1 MSAAPDIRDWYR
13 QEFAGRAPGLA
24 GAGLPWLAAQRRAAI
39 EQFASR
45 GFPTRKDED
54 WKYTDVTPLAVRYL
68 RPASGVPVDA
78 AALAPFRFD
87 AWQLVFVDGRFAP
100 ALSRLDGLPDGV
112 RLTSLAAR
120 LREAPD
126 ALEGWLG
133 RHVGAARHG
142 FAALNMAFAED
153 GAVIEIRRG
162 VELKKPIQLL
172 SVSSDPAPRRANA
185 SVGSSPGATEP
196 GSVQHLRHLI
206 LLEEGAR
213 AAVIESFVALTP
225 GASFSTGV
233 TEIDLAAGSELTH
246 YRLVQNGA
254 DASQIDTTHVQQ
266 GRDSRYVAHA
276 VTLGGRLLRHELDC
290 ALAGEG
296 AECRFNGLTLA
307 HGQAQVDTHTR
318 FDHLAPHTTSREW
331 VRGVLDDEA
340 RGVFSGRVV
349 VHPNAQRSDA
359 EQSNRNLLLSPRA
372 EADSRPQLEIYADD
386 VKCAHGA
393 ATGSLDPDQLF
404 YLRSRGLEAAHA
416 RQLLVYGFAADALAR
431 LPFEALRRRVAGA
444 LGARLLPGASLEELI
459 R

>member
-13 QEFAGRAPGLA
+13 QEFAARAPALA
-24 GAGLPWLAAQRRAAI
+24 GAGLPWLAGQRRAAI

-54 WKYTDVTPLAVRYL
+54 WKYTDVAPLALRYF
-68 RPASGVPVDA
+68 RPAGAAPVGA

-120 LREAPD
+120 LRETPD
-126 ALEGWLG
+126 VLEGWLG

-142 FAALNMAFAED
+142 FAALNLAFAED

-162 VELKKPIQLL
+162 IELEKPIQLL
-172 SVSSDPAPRRANA
+172 SVLTTGQDSI
-185 SVGSSPGATEP
+185 
-196 GSVQHLRHLI
+196 QHLRHLI
-206 LLEEGAR
+206 LLEETAR
-213 AAVIESFVALTP
+213 ATVIESFVALAP

-246 YRLVQNGA
+246 YRLVQNG
-254 DASQIDTTHVQQ
+254 DATGQIDTTHVQQ
-266 GRDSRYVAHA
+266 ARDSCYSAHA

-290 ALAGEG
+290 ALAADG
-296 AECRFNGLTLA
+296 AECRFNGLYLA
-307 HGQAQVDTHTR
+307 RGQAQVDTHTR

-331 VRGVLDDEA
+331 VKGVLDDES

-349 VHPNAQRSDA
+349 VHPDAQRSDA
-359 EQSNRNLLLSPRA
+359 EQSNRNLLLSSRA

-393 ATGSLDPDQLF
+393 ATGSLDPEQLF
-404 YLRSRGLEAAHA
+404 YLQSRGIAAASA
-416 RQLLVYGFAADALAR
+416 RQLLAYGFAADVLAR
-431 LPFEALRRRVAGA
+431 LPLADLRRQLAGT
-444 LGARLLPGASLEELI
+444 LGARLLPDANLEGLI
-459 R
+459 P

>member
-13 QEFAGRAPGLA
+13 QEFAGCAPRLA
-24 GAGLPWLAAQRRAAI
+24 GAGLPWLAARRRAAI
-39 EQFASR
+39 ELFASY

-54 WKYTDVTPLAVRYL
+54 WKYTDVSPLAL
-68 RPASGVPVDA
+68 RQFQPAGSVTVEA
-78 AALAPFRFD
+78 AALKPFRLG

-100 ALSRLDGLPDGV
+100 ALSHLDGLPDGV

-120 LREAPD
+120 LRQTPD
-126 ALEGWLG
+126 MLEGWLG
-133 RHVGAARHG
+133 RHVGADRHSV
-142 FAALNMAFAED
+142 AALNLAFAEN

-162 VELKKPIQLL
+162 VELEKPIQLL
-172 SVSSDPAPRRANA
+172 SVLTGGQD
-185 SVGSSPGATEP
+185 
-196 GSVQHLRHLI
+196 SVQHLRHLI
-206 LLEEGAR
+206 LLEENAR

-266 GRDSRYVAHA
+266 GRDSRYSAHA
-276 VTLGGRLLRHELDC
+276 VNLGGRLLRHELDC
-290 ALAGEG
+290 ALAATG

-307 HGQAQVDTHTR
+307 HDAAQVDTHTR

-331 VRGVLDDEA
+331 VKAVLDDES

-349 VHPNAQRSDA
+349 VHPDAQHSDA

-404 YLRSRGLEAAHA
+404 YLQSRGLDVLHA
-416 RQLLVYGFAADALAR
+416 RQLLVYGFAADVIAR
-431 LPFEALRRRVAGA
+431 LPLDVLRRQLAGA
-444 LGARLLPGASLEELI
+444 LGARLLPGATQEELI
-459 R
+459 L

>member
-1 MSAAPDIRDWYR
+1 MSALHDIRDWYR
-13 QEFAGRAPGLA
+13 QEFAGRAPQLA

-39 EQFASR
+39 EEFASH
-45 GFPTRKDED
+45 GLPTRKHED
-54 WKYTDVTPLAVRYL
+54 WKYTDVSALAMRYL
-68 RPASGVPVDA
+68 HPASAVPVDA
-78 AALAPFRFD
+78 AALAPFRLD

-100 ALSRLDGLPDGV
+100 ALSRIEALPDGV
-112 RLTSLAAR
+112 RLTNLADC
-120 LREAPD
+120 LRETPD
-126 ALEGWLG
+126 MLEGWLG

-142 FAALNMAFAED
+142 FAALNLAFAED

-162 VELKKPIQLL
+162 VDLARPIQLL
-172 SVSSDPAPRRANA
+172 SVQTGGQDSI
-185 SVGSSPGATEP
+185 
-196 GSVQHLRHLI
+196 QHLRHLI
-206 LLEEGAR
+206 LLEGSAR

-225 GASFSTGV
+225 GACFSTGV

-246 YRLVQNGA
+246 VRLVQNGE

-266 GRDSRYVAHA
+266 GRNSRYSGHA
-276 VTLGGRLLRHELDC
+276 VNLGGRLLRHELDC
-290 ALAGEG
+290 ALAAAG

-307 HGQAQVDTHTR
+307 RGQAQVDTHTR

-331 VRGVLDDEA
+331 VKGVFDDEA

-349 VHPNAQRSDA
+349 VHPDAQHSDA
-359 EQSNRNLLLSPRA
+359 EQSNRNLLLSARA

-404 YLRSRGLEAAHA
+404 YLRSRGLDAARA

-431 LPFEALRRRVAGA
+431 LPLDDLRRRLAAA
-444 LGARLLPGASLEELI
+444 LGERLLPGANLEGLI
-459 R
+459 P

>member
-1 MSAAPDIRDWYR
+1 MSALPDIRDWYR
-13 QEFAGRAPGLA
+13 QEFAGRAPQLA

-39 EQFASR
+39 EEFADH
-45 GFPTRKDED
+45 GLPTRKHED
-54 WKYTDVTPLAVRYL
+54 WKYTDVSVLAMRYL
-68 RPASGVPVDA
+68 HPASAVPVDT
-78 AALAPFRFD
+78 AALAPFRLD
-87 AWQLVFVDGRFAP
+87 AWQLVFIDGRFAP
-100 ALSRLDGLPDGV
+100 ALSRIEALPDGV
-112 RLTSLAAR
+112 RLTNLADC
-120 LREAPD
+120 LRETPD
-126 ALEGWLG
+126 MLEGWLG

-142 FAALNMAFAED
+142 FAALNLAFAED

-162 VELKKPIQLL
+162 VELEKPIQLL
-172 SVSSDPAPRRANA
+172 SVSSGVTQRRANA
-185 SVGSSPGATEP
+185 APGIPPEAAGP
-196 GSVQHLRHLI
+196 DSIQHLRHLI
-206 LLEEGAR
+206 LVEENAR

-246 YRLVQNGA
+246 YRLVQNGE

-266 GRDSRYVAHA
+266 GRDSRYAAHA
-276 VTLGGRLLRHELDC
+276 VTLSGRLLRHELDC
-290 ALAGEG
+290 ALAAEG
-296 AECRFNGLTLA
+296 AECRFNGLYLTR
-307 HGQAQVDTHTR
+307 GQAQVDTHTR

-331 VRGVLDDEA
+331 VKGVLDDES

-404 YLRSRGLEAAHA
+404 YLRSRGLAVVHA
-416 RQLLVYGFAADALAR
+416 RQLLVYAFAADALAR
-431 LPFEALRRRVAGA
+431 LPLAALRRRLAAA
-444 LGARLLPGASLEELI
+444 LGARLLPGAPLEARAL
-459 R
+459 

>member
-45 GFPTRKDED
+45 GFPTRKEED
-54 WKYTDVTPLAVRYL
+54 WKYTDVAPLALRYF
-68 RPASGVPVDA
+68 RPASAAAPVDA
-78 AALAPFRFD
+78 AALAPFQFD

-100 ALSRLDGLPDGV
+100 ELSRLEGLPGGV

-120 LREAPD
+120 LRESPD

-142 FAALNMAFAED
+142 FAALNLAFAED

-162 VELKKPIQLL
+162 VELEKPIQLL
-172 SVSSDPAPRRANA
+172 SVLTGGQD
-185 SVGSSPGATEP
+185 
-196 GSVQHLRHLI
+196 SVQHLRHLI
-206 LLEEGAR
+206 LVEENAR
-213 AAVIESFVALTP
+213 AAVIESFVALSP
-225 GASFSTGV
+225 VASFSTGV
-233 TEIDLAAGSELTH
+233 TEIDLATGSELTH

-266 GRDSRYVAHA
+266 GRDSRYAAHA

-296 AECRFNGLTLA
+296 AECRFNGLALA
-307 HGQAQVDTHTR
+307 RGQAQVDTHTR

-331 VRGVLDDEA
+331 VKGVFDDES

-372 EADSRPQLEIYADD
+372 EADSRPQLEIYAND

-404 YLRSRGLEAAHA
+404 YLRSRGLEMAHA
-416 RQLLVYGFAADALAR
+416 RQLLVYAFAVDALAR
-431 LPFEALRRRVAGA
+431 LPYATLRRRLAGA

-459 R
+459 L

>member
-1 MSAAPDIRDWYR
+1 MSAVTDIRNWYR
-13 QEFAGRAPGLA
+13 QEFTGRAPGLA
-24 GAGLPWLAAQRRAAI
+24 GAGLSWLAERRRAAI
-39 EQFASR
+39 ERFTSS

-54 WKYTDVTPLAVRYL
+54 WKYTDVSSLALRQF
-68 RPASGVPVDA
+68 RPAGGGPVDA
-78 AALAPFRFD
+78 ATLAPFRLD

-100 ALSRLDGLPDGV
+100 ALSSLNGLPDGV
-112 RLTSLAAR
+112 RLVSLGER
-120 LREAPD
+120 LRKDPD

-133 RHVGAARHG
+133 RQVGATRHG
-142 FAALNMAFAED
+142 FAALNLAFAED

-162 VELKKPIQLL
+162 VELAKPIQLL
-172 SVSSDPAPRRANA
+172 SVLTTGRDSI
-185 SVGSSPGATEP
+185 
-196 GSVQHLRHLI
+196 QHLRHLI

-225 GASFSTGV
+225 GATFSTGV

-246 YRLVQNGA
+246 YRLVQNGE

-266 GRDSRYVAHA
+266 GRDSRYSAHA
-276 VTLGGRLLRHELDC
+276 VTLGGRLLRHELEC
-290 ALAGEG
+290 ALAAEG

-331 VRGVLDDEA
+331 VKGVIDDEA
-340 RGVFSGRVV
+340 RVVFSGRVV
-349 VHPNAQRSDA
+349 VHPDAQRSDA

-431 LPFEALRRRVAGA
+431 LPFDTLRTRLAAA
-444 LGARLLPGASLEELI
+444 LGARLLPGATLEELT

>member
-39 EQFASR
+39 ERFASR
-45 GFPTRKDED
+45 GFPTRKEED
-54 WKYTDVTPLAVRYL
+54 WKYTDVAPLALRYF
-68 RPASGVPVDA
+68 RPVSAAPPVDA
-78 AALAPFRFD
+78 VALAPFQFD

-100 ALSRLDGLPDGV
+100 ALSRLEGLQGGV
-112 RLTSLAAR
+112 RLASLAAR
-120 LREAPD
+120 LRESPD

-133 RHVGAARHG
+133 RHIGAARHG
-142 FAALNMAFAED
+142 FAALNLAFAED
-153 GAVIEIRRG
+153 GAVIEVRRG
-162 VELKKPIQLL
+162 VELEKPIQLL
-172 SVSSDPAPRRANA
+172 SVLTGGQD
-185 SVGSSPGATEP
+185 
-196 GSVQHLRHLI
+196 SVQHLRHLI
-206 LLEEGAR
+206 LVEENAR

-246 YRLVQNGA
+246 YRLVQNGEA
-254 DASQIDTTHVQQ
+254 ASQIDTTHVQQ
-266 GRDSRYVAHA
+266 GRDSRYTAHA

-290 ALAGEG
+290 ALAAEG
-296 AECRFNGLTLA
+296 AECHFNGLTLA
-307 HGQAQVDTHTR
+307 RGHAQVDTHTR

-331 VRGVLDDEA
+331 VKGVLDDES

-386 VKCAHGA
+386 VKCTHGA

-404 YLRSRGLEAAHA
+404 YLRSRGLEATHA

-431 LPFEALRRRVAGA
+431 LPFAALRRRVAEE
-444 LGARLLPGASLEELI
+444 LGARLLPGATLEELTL
-459 R
+459 

>member
-24 GAGLPWLAAQRRAAI
+24 GAGLPWLAARRRTAI
-39 EQFASR
+39 ELFASY

-54 WKYTDVTPLAVRYL
+54 WKYTDVSPLAL
-68 RPASGVPVDA
+68 RQFRSAGSAPVET
-78 AALAPFRFD
+78 AALAPFRLG

-100 ALSRLDGLPDGV
+100 ALSQLDGLPAGV

-120 LREAPD
+120 LRQTPD
-126 ALEGWLG
+126 MLEGWLG
-133 RHVGAARHG
+133 RHVGADRHSV
-142 FAALNMAFAED
+142 AALNLAFAED
-153 GAVIEIRRG
+153 GAVIEVRRG
-162 VELKKPIQLL
+162 VELEKPIQLL
-172 SVSSDPAPRRANA
+172 SVQTAGQDSI
-185 SVGSSPGATEP
+185 
-196 GSVQHLRHLI
+196 QHLRHLI
-206 LLEEGAR
+206 LVEESAR
-213 AAVIESFVALTP
+213 AAVIESFVALMP

-266 GRDSRYVAHA
+266 GRDSRYSGHA

-290 ALAGEG
+290 ALAAEG

-307 HGQAQVDTHTR
+307 RGQAQVDTHTR

-393 ATGSLDPDQLF
+393 ATGSLDPEQLF
-404 YLRSRGLEAAHA
+404 YLRSRGLDAARA
-416 RQLLVYGFAADALAR
+416 RQLLVYGFAAAALAR
-431 LPFEALRRRVAGA
+431 LPLDDLRRRLAAA
-444 LGARLLPGASLEELI
+444 LGERLLPGANLEGLI
-459 R
+459 P